1 MAKQLSRRS
10 ENEKRV
16 AAEKVTKD
24 PTRQAVRGEN
34 GRFIS
39 NQRVP
44 ETLPTY
50 LIAMQ
55 SNTLIYNDVDVEAFK
70 REVRQQAARILDAMK
85 DERFADAGIAYQQ
98 FLDQYDD
105 CFEMPSTD
113 ALHGVKRRGIDL
125 YAVLDHQGDRL
136 AQELGIENLPNGE
149 TERRFNAVTEAHIN
163 LFFYMLIL
171 NLAIHNKIDNAHR
184 QLRIKI
190 GLLEERLKNLL
201 YRYIYG
207 DQEGKI
213 WNKKPASGTLYG
225 WILLQK
231 NELNTAQAIFKHD
244 PAEKNGDFSLL
255 HAEVMSLYADSK
267 SYNTD
272 TPYNIRQS
280 AFCRRGLSDDRTR
293 IALKVCFYLKQ
304 MAQIREYLDELTEG
318 SEQDETEEATVDVRS
333 LLVSSA
339 LPGATE

>member
-1 MAKQLSRRS
+1 
-10 ENEKRV
+10 
-16 AAEKVTKD
+16 
-24 PTRQAVRGEN
+24 
-34 GRFIS
+34 
-39 NQRVP
+39 
-44 ETLPTY
+44 
-50 LIAMQ
+50 
-55 SNTLIYNDVDVEAFK
+55 
-70 REVRQQAARILDAMK
+70 MK

-136 AQELGIENLPNGE
+136 AQELGIENQSNGE

-171 NLAIHNKIDNAHR
+171 NLAIHNKIDNAQR

-190 GLLEERLKNLL
+190 GLLEGRLKKLL
-201 YRYIYG
+201 NMYIYG
-207 DQEGKI
+207 DQYGKV
-213 WNKKPASGTLYG
+213 WNDTPASGTLYG

-231 NELNTAQAIFKHD
+231 NELNAAQTIYEHD
-244 PAEKNGDFSLL
+244 PAEKHRDFSLL
-255 HAEVMSLYADSK
+255 HANLMSHYAGSGPFDR
-267 SYNTD
+267 N
-272 TPYNIRQS
+272 TPYDIRQS
-280 AFCRRGLSDDRTR
+280 AFWSRGLSDNRAR
-293 IALKVCFYLKQ
+293 IALRVCFYLKQ

-333 LLVSSA
+333 LLVSFAFSC
-339 LPGATE
+339 ATE